1 MEDAQSVV
9 EFAGFPIANL
19 FGRIEFFFLRT
30 TKGRTPYF
38 STKKSVVR
46 AVLQA
51 QKLFKNFN

>member
-9 EFAGFPIANL
+9 EFAGFLIANL
-19 FGRIEFFFLRT
+19 FGRIDFFFLRT

-46 AVLQA
+46 VVLQA